1 MIKFYSSSFFVILF
15 FFSFLLVVF
24 IFQNKEE
31 KLFLEPKS
39 QYSDEFEKY
48 FRDITYNEKGPNYY
62 PGYKQ
67 IELNKMLDR
76 LNDTRLSASN
86 DQGDGDM
93 SFGASA
99 AAAATFNERGPGN
112 VSGRTRAVVVDA
124 ADTAGKTFFVAS
136 PGGGIWKGINSG
148 SGGDEKVTWTNL
160 TPQLANIN
168 FNSLAQSQSNTAV
181 LYAGTGES
189 MIGGSGGWGSGMF
202 KSTDA
207 GATWT
212 NVSPTSGGVVIDNFG
227 TVTRIIVDPTDP
239 DIVVATTGNNY
250 YCNTYIYKS
259 TNGGTS
265 WSKVRS
271 SSGCDA
277 HTQIVAA
284 PSNFNI
290 QYAVTH
296 KRNLLKSEDAG
307 DTWLELP
314 DVGAPSA
321 FGIDPSISYG
331 RYEIAVSPT
340 DPAKV
345 YAGIRTSSA
354 GPSYLY
360 RTLDGGTTWTH
371 IPENS
376 GSGDARYEPDF
387 WLDKQGYYD
396 NCITINPYDDNI
408 VYVGG
413 IDIFKFTILSD
424 TTKNSVHLTD
434 VYEDVGSDGISKKNG
449 YVHPDQHTLTTV
461 SDGGGKFRI
470 ILGNDGGFAYTNSD
484 ADPGINEGDW
494 RATKYKWAFNE
505 VPYAPTDI
513 GYNTTQFYG
522 ADKIKGR
529 QQYIGGTQDNGS
541 YLSPKD
547 STAKATTPHARVWA
561 GDGFEVVA
569 HWKNKDSMMTGSQY
583 NGLARSLNGGS
594 SFSYIGSTT
603 SGDDKA
609 PFVTR
614 LSTSYQDPDVV
625 YAVHKTDGIWRSTDF
640 GANFNLISIP
650 DASPNEYYNR
660 DIEVSQANPRFVWTG
675 YGFTSTRNI
684 FLSKDWGQTFSPV
697 TKPTGF
703 DASTSGIYSHPTED
717 STVYILFSKPG
728 KTKVLE
734 SKDLGATWTDISGFP
749 ASFATGTSS
758 SGFPNVETHSLAVM
772 PFDSDVIWVGTNIGI
787 VETTDRGASW
797 NIVPYATTNFP
808 YVTVWDMKVKDQG
821 EIVLATHG
829 RGIWTATIPDLINW
843 EPKHN
848 HVTLS
853 VDTVSI
859 AEAAGVATITATL
872 QRDVSPVNP
881 VTVSL
886 VVSGTAAASDYTLSS
901 NSITIS
907 SGKTGT
913 VTLTAV
919 QDSEEESNETV
930 IVDVGV
936 VVNGKESG
944 TQQVTVTIVDD
955 DGAAAPPLVTIVADP
970 VEIAEAAGVSTIT
983 ATLNKAPNSGDV
995 VISLSV
1001 GGTAAASDYTLSSTT
1016 ITIASGTTGTATITA
1031 VQDTEDESNET
1042 VVVDISSVTNGTE
1055 SGTQQVTVT
1064 ITDDDETVAGI
1075 EDLMSGKAIS
1085 IYPNP
1090 SSGIFTIKFNDTW
1103 KGDVDLRVLDIFGR
1117 AQYLRRIDNSSG
1129 QAEHEVDISNKTD
1142 GLFFVE
1148 LSQDDKRVIRKI
1160 FKK

>member
-1 MIKFYSSSFFVILF
+1 MKKTHFIFPLLIF
-15 FFSFLLVVF
+15 FFLITIIVLNNNEEDFL
-24 IFQNKEE
+24 
-31 KLFLEPKS
+31 LEPKS

-48 FRDITYNEKGPNYY
+48 FRSITYNEKGPNYS

-67 IELNKMLDR
+67 VELNKMLDR

-86 DQGDGDM
+86 NQGDGDM
-93 SFGASA
+93 PLGSSA
-99 AAAATFNERGPGN
+99 AAVATFTERGPGN
-112 VSGRTRAVVVDA
+112 VAGRTRAILVDA
-124 ADTAGKTFFVAS
+124 ADTSGKTFYAAS

-148 SGGDEKVTWTNL
+148 SGSEEQVTWTNL
-160 TPQLANIN
+160 TTQLANIN
-168 FNSLAQSQSNTAV
+168 FNSLAQSQSNPLV
-181 LYAGTGES
+181 IYAGTGET
-189 MIGGSGGWGSGMF
+189 MIGGSGGWGDGMF
-202 KSTDA
+202 KSTDG

-212 NVSPTSGGVVIDNFG
+212 NVSPTSGGLVIDNFG
-227 TVTRIIVDPTDP
+227 TVTRIIVDPTNP

-250 YCNTYIYKS
+250 YCNTFIYRS
-259 TNGGTS
+259 TDGGTS
-265 WSKVRS
+265 WSKIRNSV
-271 SSGCDA
+271 GCKA

-284 PSNFNI
+284 QSNFNI
-290 QYAVTH
+290 QYAVAH
-296 KRNLLKSEDAG
+296 GDALLKSEDAG
-307 DTWLELP
+307 LNWVST
-314 DVGAPSA
+314 SA
-321 FGIDPSISYG
+321 FGISETYG

-340 DPAKV
+340 DPNKV
-345 YAGIRTSSA
+345 YAGIHTSRS
-354 GPSYLY
+354 GTSYLY
-360 RTLDGGTTWTH
+360 RTLDGGSTWHH

-376 GSGDARYEPDF
+376 VSGDARYEPDF
-387 WLDKQGYYD
+387 WLSSQGDYD
-396 NCITINPYDDNI
+396 NCITINPYNDDI

-413 IDIFKFTILSD
+413 IDIFKFTILGDS
-424 TTKNSVHLTD
+424 TKNSVHLTD
-434 VYEDVGSDGISKKNG
+434 VYEDVGSDGIHKKNG

-461 SDGGGKFRI
+461 SDGAGKFRI
-470 ILGNDGGFAYTNSD
+470 ILGNDGGFAYTNSA

-494 RATKYKWAFNE
+494 RATKYKWATIL
-505 VPYAPTDI
+505 VPYEPTDI

-547 STAKATTPHARVWA
+547 STAKATTPHARVWS

-583 NGLARSLNGGS
+583 NGLTRSLNGGINFS
-594 SFSYIGSTT
+594 SISSGMKGS
-603 SGDDKA
+603 SIA
-609 PFVTR
+609 PFFTK

-625 YAVHKTDGIWRSTDF
+625 YAVHKTNGIWRSTDF

-650 DASPNEYYNR
+650 DASPNEYYVN

-675 YGFTSTRNI
+675 YGFTADRNI

-697 TKPTGF
+697 TKPSGV
-703 DASTSGIYSHPTED
+703 DGKTSGIYSHPTED
-717 STVYILFSKPG
+717 STVYILFSKPK

-772 PFDSDVIWVGTNIGI
+772 PFDKDVIWVGTNIGI

-797 NIVPYATTNFP
+797 NIIPYTTTNFP
-808 YVTVWDMKVKDQG
+808 YVTVFDMKVKDQG

-829 RGIWTATIPDLINW
+829 RGIWSATIPDLVNW

-859 AEAAGVATITATL
+859 AEAAAVATITATL

-886 VVSGTAAASDYTLSS
+886 VVSGTTAASDYTLSATT
-901 NSITIS
+901 ITIS

-919 QDSEEESNETV
+919 QDTIAESNETV
-930 IVDVGV
+930 VIDVGS

-944 TQQVTVTIVDD
+944 TQQVTVTIDDD
-955 DGAAAPPLVTIVADP
+955 DGAAAPPLVTIAADP
-970 VEIAEAAGVSTIT
+970 VDIAEAAGVSTIT

-995 VISLSV
+995 VISFTTS
-1001 GGTAAASDYTLSSTT
+1001 GDAASSDYTLSSNT

-1031 VQDTEDESNET
+1031 VQDTEDESDENIIID
-1042 VVVDISSVTNGTE
+1042 VSSVTNGTE
-1055 SGTQQVTVT
+1055 SGVQQATVV
-1064 ITDDDETVAGI
+1064 IKDDDDTVAGI
-1075 EDLMSGKAIS
+1075 EDLVSGKAIS

-1090 SSGIFTIKFNDTW
+1090 TSGIFKVRFNDTW
-1103 KGDVDLRVLDIFGR
+1103 KGNVDLKVLDIFGR

-1129 QAEHEVDISNKTD
+1129 QVEHEVDISNKTD
-1142 GLFFVE
+1142 GIFVLE
-1148 LSQDDKRVIRKI
+1148 IVQDDKRVIRKI
-1160 FKK
+1160 VKQ